1 MLRMPRFALES
12 PETLDDAVA
21 LAARGAR
28 LVAGGTDLL
37 PNLKHHLERPE
48 RLVSLH
54 RLAALRAIALD
65 GDTLRVGCGATLTE
79 IAADPR
85 VRADFPSLAE
95 AAGAVAGPQI
105 RNRATLGG
113 NLHLDTRCRYVNQTE
128 LWRSAIGGCLKS
140 EGTVCHVVPKGQNCV
155 AALSSDTVPVL
166 IALDATLVLAGPSG
180 RREVELAKYF
190 TADGLAHTLRQP
202 GEIAT
207 EVRVPRPRGPRACAY
222 VKWRPRASID
232 FPLVSVALRFDL
244 DDERRVTLA
253 RVVAGVLGSKP
264 REVEVPATV
273 AGKRLGEVAALV
285 ADAAYAKCKPLANVP
300 YDPAYR
306 RHLVRVLTRRAIE
319 RLATEPAPGGP

>member
-1 MLRMPRFALES
+1 MLRMPRFGLDA
-12 PETLDDAVA
+12 PETLDDAVRLMA
-21 LAARGAR
+21 EDGAR

-37 PNLKHHLERPE
+37 PNLKHHLERPG

-54 RLAALRAIALD
+54 RLTALRGIAID
-65 GDTLRVGCGATLTE
+65 DDDVRIGCGLTLAE
-79 IAADPR
+79 IAADAR
-85 VRADFPSLAE
+85 IRERFPSFAE

-105 RNRATLGG
+105 RNTATLGG
-113 NLHLDTRCRYVNQTE
+113 NIHLDTRCRYVNQTE

-140 EGTVCHVVPKGQNCV
+140 EGDVCHVVPKGRNCV

-166 IALDATLVLAGPSG
+166 ISLDASLTLVGPNG
-180 RREVELAKYF
+180 AREVELAKYF
-190 TADGLAHTLRQP
+190 TANGLAHTLREP

-207 EVRVPRPRGPRACAY
+207 EVRIPVAAGPRATAY

-244 DDERRVTLA
+244 DDAKRITAV

-264 REVEVPATV
+264 REIEVPDAV
-273 AGKRLGEVAALV
+273 LGKRLGEVAGLV
-285 ADAAYAKCKPLANVP
+285 ADAAYSKSKPLANVP
-300 YDPAYR
+300 YDPQYR

-319 RLATEPAPGGP
+319 RLAAS

>member
-1 MLRMPRFALES
+1 MLRMPRFALEA
-12 PETLDDAVA
+12 PESLDDAVR
-21 LAARGAR
+21 LAALEGTR

-37 PNLKHHLERPE
+37 PNLKHHLEAPA

-54 RLAALRAIALD
+54 RLTALRGIALEAD
-65 GDTLRVGCGATLTE
+65 AMRIGCGLTLAE
-79 IAADPR
+79 LALDAR
-85 VRADFPSLAE
+85 VREHFPSLAE

-105 RNRATLGG
+105 RNTATLGG
-113 NLHLDTRCRYVNQTE
+113 NVHLDTRCRYVNQTE

-140 EGTVCHVVPKGQNCV
+140 AGDVCHVVPKGRNCV

-166 IALDATLVLAGPSG
+166 ISLDATMTLVGPRG
-180 RREVELAKYF
+180 AREVALAKYY
-190 TADGLAHTLRQP
+190 TADGLAHTLREP

-207 EVRVPRPRGPRACAY
+207 EVRLPRAGGPRKTAY

-244 DDERRVTLA
+244 DDAARITEV

-264 REVEVPATV
+264 REIEVPDAV
-273 AGKRLGEVAALV
+273 LGKRLTDVASLV
-285 ADAAYAKCKPLANVP
+285 ADAAYTKSKPLANVP
-300 YDPAYR
+300 YDPQYR

-319 RLATEPAPGGP
+319 RLAS